1 MSQEINLLN
10 PALRPKQDWF
20 SFRFVSAGALASLF
34 LVFGFFALARFNL
47 ISEQRAQTEAAA
59 RLAAVQQELR
69 GLQAALGARK
79 SDPALEQEAARL
91 TAAVKQRG
99 EVLQLASDLA
109 SEGGGVAEVMR
120 GFSRQRVDG
129 VWLTGFAVG
138 PSGLDMRG
146 RLIDP
151 ALLAIYIRRLND
163 EPAFRGRHFAALD
176 MHGVVPLPVVAGQT
190 AAAAPAPLVQGGPTR
205 YTEFAL
211 KATSASVPG
220 AASAGGKE

>member
-1 MSQEINLLN
+1 VSQEINLLN

-20 SFRFVSAGALASLF
+20 SFRFVSAGALASLL
-34 LVFGFFALARFNL
+34 LVLGFFALARFNL
-47 ISEQRAQTEAAA
+47 ISEQKAQAETAA
-59 RLAAVQQELR
+59 RLANVQQELQ

-79 SDPALEQEAARL
+79 SDPALEQEAVRL

-99 EVLQLASDLA
+99 EVLQLASNLA

-129 VWLTGFAVG
+129 VWLTGFVVG

-146 RLIDP
+146 RLVDP
-151 ALLAIYIRRLND
+151 ALLATYIRRLNA

-176 MHGVVPLPVVAGQT
+176 MHGVVPPPVVAGQA
-190 AAAAPAPLVQGGPTR
+190 AAAAPAASVQGGPTR
-205 YTEFAL
+205 YTEFSL
-211 KATSASVPG
+211 RATSA
-220 AASAGGKE
+220 AAPNAISAGGKE